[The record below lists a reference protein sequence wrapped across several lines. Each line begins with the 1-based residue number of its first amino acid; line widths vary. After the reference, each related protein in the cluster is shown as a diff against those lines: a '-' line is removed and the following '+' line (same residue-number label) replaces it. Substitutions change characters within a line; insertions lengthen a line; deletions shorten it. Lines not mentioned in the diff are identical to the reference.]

1 MKNLFILILLAFTTS
16 LLAQEYEKY
25 EFEGSYSAMVA
36 SVRTNADQGLMK
48 CLYLG
53 IYGNGDTQSR
63 FLGFDY
69 ISPGKFNVNL
79 EAGDGVR
86 LQYTHFLFSRLMDSE
101 IKQSVKS
108 SSSNSFNI
116 KKITRYKIK
125 IPVQVRRSI
134 GIVGGIE
141 YATDV
146 ISGEK
151 SLLNDYSLASVYT
164 GISYQSIKHAFI
176 KVKSESDR
184 QGTTVNNFFVTAAYY
199 SVSEK
204 ENIIPLLDNEVR
216 TVVPRIGYQGRLGYW
231 TPKGR
236 GGLNF
241 MLAYQPSVIIKENF
255 NWLLGLGISWSWN

>member
-1 MKNLFILILLAFTTS
+1 
-16 LLAQEYEKY
+16 
-25 EFEGSYSAMVA
+25 
-36 SVRTNADQGLMK
+36 
-48 CLYLG
+48 
-53 IYGNGDTQSR
+53 
-63 FLGFDY
+63 
-69 ISPGKFNVNL
+69 
-79 EAGDGVR
+79 
-86 LQYTHFLFSRLMDSE
+86 
-101 IKQSVKS
+101 
-108 SSSNSFNI
+108 
-116 KKITRYKIK
+116 
-125 IPVQVRRSI
+125 
-134 GIVGGIE
+134 
-141 YATDV
+141 
-146 ISGEK
+146 
-151 SLLNDYSLASVYT
+151 LNDYSLASVYT